1 MGFKENLKD
10 ELTYNDIQ
18 TKELAAMTGISIN
31 TLNHYLVQNGTSPS
45 AENAVKI
52 ARALNVSVEYLV
64 TGETQNPNEKS
75 ARYSAKVFHAAE
87 KLSKLSEHDFKVAD
101 KMIDFLSEAAE
112 KSN

>member
-10 ELTYNDIQ
+10 ELTYKDIQ

-31 TLNHYLVQNGTSPS
+31 TLNHYLVQNGASPS

-64 TGETQNPNEKS
+64 TGETQNPNGKS
-75 ARYSAKVFHAAE
+75 AIYSAKVFHTAE
-87 KLSKLSEHDFKVAD
+87 KLSRLSERDFKVAD
-101 KMIDFLSEAAE
+101 KMIDMLSEE
-112 KSN
+112 SN

>member
-1 MGFKENLKD
+1 MGFKERLR
-10 ELTYNDIQ
+10 EEIEYRGILI
-18 TKELAAMTGISIN
+18 KELSAAAGISNSTFLSYIDARGVLPN
-31 TLNHYLVQNGTSPS
+31 VET
-45 AENAVKI
+45 AVKI
-52 ARALNVSVEYLV
+52 AKALNVSVEYLV